1 MLQNKSR
8 TTSDLCNFF
17 SSSLSEY
24 IPRYIPS
31 YLAELVPMQKDK
43 NSEKQIQFTVV
54 ATSER
59 TLDVILKTPKVRNI
73 VFPTIVF
80 SVVLFLQTSLLG

>member
-1 MLQNKSR
+1 MLQKKSR
-8 TTSDLCNFF
+8 TTSDLCNLF
-17 SSSLSEY
+17 SSSVSEFIPGY
-24 IPRYIPS
+24 IPY
-31 YLAELVPMQKDK
+31 YLADLVPMQKDK

-73 VFPTIVF
+73 VFPTIAF
-80 SVVLFLQTSLLG
+80 SAVLFLQTSLG